1 MGGYSGGSFK
11 VFKNDD
17 GVINPIDIVALIA
30 TFCFF
35 RSLAWSVY
43 LNLALNS
50 GFGKVR
56 PTKAMGRKSVC

>member
-1 MGGYSGGSFK
+1 MDGYSGGSFK

-50 GFGKVR
+50 GF
-56 PTKAMGRKSVC
+56 